1 MKYGWYFIPA
11 CCIGDLGTDAQILN
25 ARACM
30 SKKDVDYSFLA
41 QYISSKYGT
50 PLLNDK
56 SLKQG
61 YEHYWVVDSS
71 DKRIFNAADFGYA
84 ES

>member
-30 SKKDVDYSFLA
+30 SKKDVDYSSLA
-41 QYISSKYGT
+41 QYISSNYGT
-50 PLLNDK
+50 RL
-56 SLKQG
+56 
-61 YEHYWVVDSS
+61 
-71 DKRIFNAADFGYA
+71 
-84 ES
+84 